1 MKHSY
6 GYGLTLWTWPAVSQK
21 HACKMRVSYYIN
33 VGGETSVANMPLRI
47 TESCCPQCGTMT
59 KVTVRTQ
66 NGPVTKSL
74 FLEPARGTRENITT
88 HPQIMQY
95 LQELKRTLREH
106 KMSPN
111 LTMSQIEKMKIYH
124 STAAQD
130 DFLRAAPPN
139 ETVVQMIQKES
150 LYDDPVEEEEKSSRN
165 DKLFGSDA

>member
-33 VGGETSVANMPLRI
+33 VSGDTSVANMPLRI

>member
-1 MKHSY
+1 MAGSCVFER
-6 GYGLTLWTWPAVSQK
+6 TWLQ
-21 HACKMRVSYYIN
+21 KMRIVYYIN
-33 VGGETSVANMPLRI
+33 VSDDKTVANMPLRI
-47 TESCCPQCGTMT
+47 TKSCCPQCGEMT

-66 NGPVTKSL
+66 NGLVTKSL
-74 FLEPARGTRENITT
+74 FLEPATGIREKITT

-95 LQELKRTLREH
+95 LQELKRTLLDQ

-150 LYDDPVEEEEKSSRN
+150 LYEDPVEEEEKSSRN
-165 DKLFGSDA
+165 DKLFGSDTVPGSRR